1 MENIINNITHNMDI
15 YLLVYLLLGFI
26 LGLFLKKMVKL
37 FFILVLLLL
46 LVVIYNHYSISHDDI
61 SQVMVHVDSMI
72 QKVTY
77 WLKYLYNTLTFLKV
91 SAIILGVIVS
101 LLIA

>member
-1 MENIINNITHNMDI
+1 LENIINNITHNMDI

-37 FFILVLLLL
+37 FFILVLLFL
-46 LVVIYNHYSISHDDI
+46 LVVIYNHYSISHDDV
-61 SQVMVHVDSMI
+61 SQVMVLIDSML

-77 WLKYLYNTLTFLKV
+77 WLEYLYNTLTFLKV